1 MFFSSLSLLILI
13 HTKLLLTRSPH
24 LANKLRSYTRSLF
37 ESQLPTEILRR
48 LLVVEESL
56 LDAENEIQK
65 TDTISSFKDSPLP
78 LVCTFDWFL
87 GLLENTVRLRYHFK
101 IPC

>member
-1 MFFSSLSLLILI
+1 M
-13 HTKLLLTRSPH
+13 
-24 LANKLRSYTRSLF
+24 
-37 ESQLPTEILRR
+37 
-48 LLVVEESL
+48 VVEESP

-87 GLLENTVRLRYHFK
+87 GLLENTVRLRYHLK
-101 IPC
+101 VPC